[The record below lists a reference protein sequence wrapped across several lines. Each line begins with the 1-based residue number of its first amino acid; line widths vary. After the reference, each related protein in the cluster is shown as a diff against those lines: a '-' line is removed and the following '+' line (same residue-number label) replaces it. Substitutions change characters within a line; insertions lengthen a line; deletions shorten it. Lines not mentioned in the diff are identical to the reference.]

1 MSDDGFMMEDDEEFE
16 FEYEEDDGDEA
27 EGVVDVENDYY
38 TAKCPSSPHSP
49 FPLVPR
55 VQLTPM
61 SCSSS
66 T

>member
-38 TAKCPSSPHSP
+38 TAKCPSLPPTRP
-49 FPLVPR
+49 FLPSRGL
-55 VQLTPM
+55 
-61 SCSSS
+61 S
-66 T
+66 